1 MNKIAKTAMITG
13 ITLCISGI
21 LLAAAGYFAGGKD
34 FTYASGHVYVSG
46 GNTSS
51 TENLAVMEKQQI
63 DAFAKLDVDFR
74 DIDLDIRTS
83 GDDSYYM
90 EYRLEKNGNKSPLTW
105 ENKDGKLTLQESDG
119 EKGSYYISYDFGN
132 LLTHTESQKQE
143 EINAVILYVPEK
155 AKFSEAKLHLSDGDL
170 ILDQGKFENF
180 EANFGDGDVNI
191 KDIQCTEKMQL
202 KNNDGD
208 IILEKAQ
215 IADGVISLI
224 DGDLKMNH
232 SSFSG
237 NVEIDS
243 SDGDVFIQMENGSAA
258 KTNIYLQTAD
268 GDMVTEN
275 LPKGQSNSKGDTSVY
290 ENNVDD
296 AAATLNVKC
305 QDGDISLR
313 ESSK

>member
-1 MNKIAKTAMITG
+1 MITG

-21 LLAAAGYFAGGKD
+21 VLAAAGYFAGGKD

-51 TENLAVMEKQQI
+51 KENLAVMEKQQI

-155 AKFSEAKLHLSDGDL
+155 AKFSEAKLHLSDGD
-170 ILDQGKFENF
+170 
-180 EANFGDGDVNI
+180 
-191 KDIQCTEKMQL
+191 
-202 KNNDGD
+202 
-208 IILEKAQ
+208 
-215 IADGVISLI
+215 
-224 DGDLKMNH
+224 
-232 SSFSG
+232 
-237 NVEIDS
+237 
-243 SDGDVFIQMENGSAA
+243 
-258 KTNIYLQTAD
+258 
-268 GDMVTEN
+268 
-275 LPKGQSNSKGDTSVY
+275 DT
-290 ENNVDD
+290 
-296 AAATLNVKC
+296 
-305 QDGDISLR
+305 
-313 ESSK
+313 